1 MIGQCCFA
9 LRSADG
15 APIPSM
21 MAYRLYGW
29 LLEQLPEDIGRQL
42 HEQGEKPLSQY
53 IRYDKAENRTLW
65 VVSVFQGELYEL
77 LEPVLESIS
86 CIALRQTTLQAA
98 LLDKRCFASAQEFV
112 LYARELRLPSRVTI
126 RFHATSSFKQDGSY
140 VIFPQERLLLRSL
153 LAKWNAWFPE
163 YSLDDGD
170 AAAALERGVRI
181 TDYQLR
187 SGRYTLK
194 SARIPGFSGRLTLS
208 SSLSAPMQ
216 EVRNLLLVFSTLCGI
231 GIKTT
236 LGMGGVTLEIS
247 PNSLLKEQE
256 K

>member
-1 MIGQCCFA
+1 M
-9 LRSADG
+9 
-15 APIPSM
+15 
-21 MAYRLYGW
+21 
-29 LLEQLPEDIGRQL
+29 
-42 HEQGEKPLSQY
+42 
-53 IRYDKAENRTLW
+53 
-65 VVSVFQGELYEL
+65 
-77 LEPVLESIS
+77 LESIS

-126 RFHATSSFKQDGSY
+126 RFHTTSSFKQDGSY

-153 LAKWNAWFPE
+153 LAKWSAWFPE
-163 YSLDDGD
+163 YSLDDED

-194 SARIPGFSGRLTLS
+194 SARIPGFSGHLTLS
-208 SSLSAPMQ
+208 SALSAPMQ
-216 EVRNLLLVFSTLCGI
+216 EVWKLLLVFSTLCGI

>member
-1 MIGQCCFA
+1 MIGQYCFA

-112 LYARELRLPSRVTI
+112 LYAREL
-126 RFHATSSFKQDGSY
+126 
-140 VIFPQERLLLRSL
+140 LRSL
-153 LAKWNAWFPE
+153 LAKWSAWFPE
-163 YSLDDGD
+163 YSLDDED

-194 SARIPGFSGRLTLS
+194 SARIPGFSGHLTLS

>member
-1 MIGQCCFA
+1 MT
-9 LRSADG
+9 
-15 APIPSM
+15 
-21 MAYRLYGW
+21 AYRLYGW

-53 IRYDKAENRTLW
+53 IRYDKAENQTLW

-77 LEPVLESIS
+77 LESIS

-98 LLDKRCFASAQEFV
+98 LLDKRCFASAQELV
-112 LYARELRLPSRVTI
+112 LYAGELRLPSRVTI
-126 RFHATSSFKQDGSY
+126 RFHTTSSFKQDGSY
-140 VIFPQERLLLRSL
+140 VILPQKRLLLRSL

-163 YSLDDGD
+163 YSLDDED
-170 AAAALERGVRI
+170 AAAALERGICI

-194 SARIPGFSGRLTLS
+194 SAKIPGFSGRLTLS

-216 EVRNLLLVFSTLCGI
+216 EVWNLLLVFSTLCGI

>member
-1 MIGQCCFA
+1 MIGQYCFA

-126 RFHATSSFKQDGSY
+126 RFHTTSSFKQDGSY

-153 LAKWNAWFPE
+153 LAKW
-163 YSLDDGD
+163 
-170 AAAALERGVRI
+170 
-181 TDYQLR
+181 
-187 SGRYTLK
+187 
-194 SARIPGFSGRLTLS
+194 SA
-208 SSLSAPMQ
+208 
-216 EVRNLLLVFSTLCGI
+216 
-231 GIKTT
+231 
-236 LGMGGVTLEIS
+236 
-247 PNSLLKEQE
+247 
-256 K
+256 

>member
-1 MIGQCCFA
+1 MIGQYCFA

-29 LLEQLPEDIGRQL
+29 LLEQLPEDIGRQM

-126 RFHATSSFKQDGSY
+126 RFHTTSSFQQDGSY
-140 VIFPQERLLLRSL
+140 
-153 LAKWNAWFPE
+153 
-163 YSLDDGD
+163 G
-170 AAAALERGVRI
+170 
-181 TDYQLR
+181 
-187 SGRYTLK
+187 
-194 SARIPGFSGRLTLS
+194 
-208 SSLSAPMQ
+208 
-216 EVRNLLLVFSTLCGI
+216 
-231 GIKTT
+231 
-236 LGMGGVTLEIS
+236 
-247 PNSLLKEQE
+247 
-256 K
+256 

>member
-1 MIGQCCFA
+1 M
-9 LRSADG
+9 
-15 APIPSM
+15 
-21 MAYRLYGW
+21 
-29 LLEQLPEDIGRQL
+29 
-42 HEQGEKPLSQY
+42 
-53 IRYDKAENRTLW
+53 
-65 VVSVFQGELYEL
+65 
-77 LEPVLESIS
+77 
-86 CIALRQTTLQAA
+86 
-98 LLDKRCFASAQEFV
+98 
-112 LYARELRLPSRVTI
+112 
-126 RFHATSSFKQDGSY
+126 
-140 VIFPQERLLLRSL
+140 
-153 LAKWNAWFPE
+153 
-163 YSLDDGD
+163 DDED

-208 SSLSAPMQ
+208 SALSAPMQ
-216 EVRNLLLVFSTLCGI
+216 EVWNLLLVFSTLCGI

>member
-1 MIGQCCFA
+1 MIGQYCFA

-98 LLDKRCFASAQEFV
+98 LLDKRCFASAQELV

-126 RFHATSSFKQDGSY
+126 RFHTTSSFKQDGSY
-140 VIFPQERLLLRSL
+140 VIFPQERLLLRPNGTHGFRSIR
-153 LAKWNAWFPE
+153 WMMRMRHPHW
-163 YSLDDGD
+163 S
-170 AAAALERGVRI
+170 AASASQTISFARGAIR
-181 TDYQLR
+181 
-187 SGRYTLK
+187 
-194 SARIPGFSGRLTLS
+194 
-208 SSLSAPMQ
+208 
-216 EVRNLLLVFSTLCGI
+216 
-231 GIKTT
+231 
-236 LGMGGVTLEIS
+236 
-247 PNSLLKEQE
+247 
-256 K
+256 

>member
-1 MIGQCCFA
+1 
-9 LRSADG
+9 
-15 APIPSM
+15 
-21 MAYRLYGW
+21 
-29 LLEQLPEDIGRQL
+29 
-42 HEQGEKPLSQY
+42 
-53 IRYDKAENRTLW
+53 
-65 VVSVFQGELYEL
+65 
-77 LEPVLESIS
+77 VLERIS

-98 LLDKRCFASAQEFV
+98 LLDKRCFASTQEFV

-126 RFHATSSFKQDGSY
+126 RFHTTSSFKQDGSY

-163 YSLDDGD
+163 YSLDDED

-216 EVRNLLLVFSTLCGI
+216 EVWNLLLVFSTLCGI

>member
-1 MIGQCCFA
+1 VIGQYCFA

-86 CIALRQTTLQAA
+86 CIALRQTTLQDA

-126 RFHATSSFKQDGSY
+126 RFHTTSSFKQDGSY

-153 LAKWNAWFPE
+153 LAKWSAWFPE
-163 YSLDDGD
+163 YSLDDED

-194 SARIPGFSGRLTLS
+194 SARIPGFSGHLTLS

>member
-1 MIGQCCFA
+1 MIGQYCFA

-29 LLEQLPEDIGRQL
+29 LLEQLPEDIGRQM

-112 LYARELRLPSRVTI
+112 LYARELRLQRQMCI
-126 RFHATSSFKQDGSY
+126 RDSHTLSHHQ
-140 VIFPQERLLLRSL
+140 LLPAGRQLCDLS
-153 LAKWNAWFPE
+153 P
-163 YSLDDGD
+163 G
-170 AAAALERGVRI
+170 AAAAEESAGQMERMVSGVFA
-181 TDYQLR
+181 
-187 SGRYTLK
+187 G
-194 SARIPGFSGRLTLS
+194 
-208 SSLSAPMQ
+208 
-216 EVRNLLLVFSTLCGI
+216 
-231 GIKTT
+231 
-236 LGMGGVTLEIS
+236 
-247 PNSLLKEQE
+247 
-256 K
+256 

>member
-1 MIGQCCFA
+1 MIGQYCFA

-77 LEPVLESIS
+77 LEPVLERIS

-98 LLDKRCFASAQEFV
+98 LLDKRCFASAQELV

-126 RFHATSSFKQDGSY
+126 RFHTTSSFKQDGSY
-140 VIFPQERLLLRSL
+140 VIFPQERLLLRS
-153 LAKWNAWFPE
+153 
-163 YSLDDGD
+163 
-170 AAAALERGVRI
+170 
-181 TDYQLR
+181 
-187 SGRYTLK
+187 
-194 SARIPGFSGRLTLS
+194 
-208 SSLSAPMQ
+208 
-216 EVRNLLLVFSTLCGI
+216 LLLVFSTLCGI

>member
-1 MIGQCCFA
+1 MIGQYCFA

-77 LEPVLESIS
+77 LEPVLERIS

-98 LLDKRCFASAQEFV
+98 LLDKRCFASTQELL
-112 LYARELRLPSRVTI
+112 LYAV
-126 RFHATSSFKQDGSY
+126 
-140 VIFPQERLLLRSL
+140 PQ
-153 LAKWNAWFPE
+153 
-163 YSLDDGD
+163 G
-170 AAAALERGVRI
+170 
-181 TDYQLR
+181 
-187 SGRYTLK
+187 
-194 SARIPGFSGRLTLS
+194 
-208 SSLSAPMQ
+208 
-216 EVRNLLLVFSTLCGI
+216 
-231 GIKTT
+231 
-236 LGMGGVTLEIS
+236 
-247 PNSLLKEQE
+247 
-256 K
+256 

>member
-1 MIGQCCFA
+1 M
-9 LRSADG
+9 
-15 APIPSM
+15 
-21 MAYRLYGW
+21 
-29 LLEQLPEDIGRQL
+29 
-42 HEQGEKPLSQY
+42 
-53 IRYDKAENRTLW
+53 
-65 VVSVFQGELYEL
+65 
-77 LEPVLESIS
+77 LESIF

-98 LLDKRCFASAQEFV
+98 LLDKRCFASAQELV
-112 LYARELRLPSRVTI
+112 LYARELRLPSRVII
-126 RFHATSSFKQDGSY
+126 RFHTTSSFKQDGSY

-163 YSLDDGD
+163 YSLDDED

-216 EVRNLLLVFSTLCGI
+216 EVWNLLLVFSTLCGI

>member
-1 MIGQCCFA
+1 MIGQYCFA

-29 LLEQLPEDIGRQL
+29 LLEQLPEDIGRQM

-112 LYARELRLPSRVTI
+112 LY
-126 RFHATSSFKQDGSY
+126 
-140 VIFPQERLLLRSL
+140 
-153 LAKWNAWFPE
+153 
-163 YSLDDGD
+163 
-170 AAAALERGVRI
+170 
-181 TDYQLR
+181 
-187 SGRYTLK
+187 TLK
-194 SARIPGFSGRLTLS
+194 SARIPGFSGHLTLS